1 MNTDRHA
8 VEIVS
13 RKRNAALAPAD
24 VCAEGFC
31 RLDVIIKP
39 MITWPDTTPG
49 LFVLPSGRT
58 LRGRSLRALPDG
70 ESPDFG
76 VYLARPS
83 TNIPWDHTVL
93 DWPDFGLPKNKAKF
107 ADAVQDLWT
116 RAATERVEVACTGG
130 LGRTGTTLA
139 CIAILDGIAPGRAL
153 QFVRDAYHPKAIET
167 PWQKSF
173 VHRFSPSA

>member
-49 LFVLPSGRT
+49 LFVLPSDRT
-58 LRGRSLRALPDG
+58 LRAIPDG

-76 VYLARPS
+76 LYLARPS

-116 RAATERVEVACTGG
+116 RAATERVEVAYAGG

-139 CIAILDGIAPGRAL
+139 CIAILDGIAPECAV
-153 QFVRDAYHPKAIET
+153 QFVRENYHPKAIET

-173 VHRFSPSA
+173 VHRF